1 MRSFVI
7 LSVGAILANAQSSSV
22 AVTTAPGAPATTTQA
37 PNNNNV
43 VTSASGR
50 VVTTAAPGPP
60 YYPTSCSNPTGTG
73 MKCLS
78 TTTFNI
84 CDHGVAVTQGDSPI
98 VTCGVNT
105 FCCAGKTYCDWD
117 STCGGTYNPSTGA
130 GTGGYVPNNG
140 GGGSPQTTAAA
151 GGNANNG
158 GGYNPSQNTGSCANK
173 ANDKIACIS
182 DTQFKVCT
190 GGVAAYDT
198 QTCQP
203 GLRCIESLNGCDWA
217 TGPINGGNAN
227 GGNNGGYVPGTGVA
241 NTGTCTNKQ
250 SGQIACVSNSSYKVC
265 GDPALQYCPSG
276 LTCSEGTNS
285 CNWPGY
291 NPQPNGGGHAIYV
304 PGTGAA
310 NTGTCTGKRND
321 QIACVTNNTFKV
333 CSGGAP
339 AAGAAQT
346 CQTGLSCYEST
357 NSCGWSNGAAVYVPG
372 PIAHNTGTCTNKPDK
387 FIACVSDTTFKI
399 CSGGAP
405 AYGTQSCQAG
415 LTCYEA
421 TNSCGWT
428 GGYAPG
434 TGAANTGTCTNKV
447 NNAIACISDTQF
459 QICTNGAPAY
469 GVQSC
474 QPGLHCYEAT
484 NSCGWTNGLW
494 VPGATGST
502 VIPFTSGPTKDFC
515 DTQTHDYDH
524 MGKFC
529 VGVRSN
535 MWCKDGE
542 LSRINF
548 CPSDQICC
556 ENSGECGTPSKSCY
570 VPKGIP
576 TRKEGCVGKLNS
588 CADLADGARV
598 CTGESTFSYC
608 LDQTVFAPL
617 KQSCPAG
624 TKCIPELGGRCEED
638 GLYPTQ
644 PVGHC
649 DDQPDGATVCNGYKS
664 YKVCHNGGC
673 LGTFDCIGDDYV
685 CCPTTGSCAPKG
697 QCDSTT
703 FWPVVD
709 ENCLGSLNK
718 RVCTTDRDEVHVC
731 LNGHLVAKFPAAA
744 GYNFGCDDDTLFPDS
759 TLYN

>member
-22 AVTTAPGAPATTTQA
+22 AVTTAPDAPATTQA
-37 PNNNNV
+37 PNNNA
-43 VTSASGR
+43 VTTAPGPA
-50 VVTTAAPGPP
+50 VTTAARAVTTAIPGPP
-60 YYPTSCSNPTGTG
+60 YYPTSCSNPTGRG
-73 MKCLS
+73 IKCLS
-78 TTTFNI
+78 STTFNI
-84 CDHGVAVTQGDSPI
+84 CEAGVADSQGTSSI
-98 VTCGVNT
+98 LTCGAST

-117 STCGGTYNPSTGA
+117 STCGSTYNPATG
-130 GTGGYVPNNG
+130 GSTGGYVPNNG
-140 GGGSPQTTAAA
+140 GGSPQPTATAVT
-151 GGNANNG
+151 NVNN
-158 GGYNPSQNTGSCANK
+158 GGYNPGHNTGSCANK

-198 QTCQP
+198 LTCQP
-203 GLRCIESLNGCDWA
+203 GLRCFESLNRCDWS
-217 TGPINGGNAN
+217 TGAINGGENTNN
-227 GGNNGGYVPGTGVA
+227 GGNNGGYVPG
-241 NTGTCTNKQ
+241 
-250 SGQIACVSNSSYKVC
+250 
-265 GDPALQYCPSG
+265 
-276 LTCSEGTNS
+276 
-285 CNWPGY
+285 
-291 NPQPNGGGHAIYV
+291 
-304 PGTGAA
+304 
-310 NTGTCTGKRND
+310 
-321 QIACVTNNTFKV
+321 
-333 CSGGAP
+333 
-339 AAGAAQT
+339 
-346 CQTGLSCYEST
+346 
-357 NSCGWSNGAAVYVPG
+357 
-372 PIAHNTGTCTNKPDK
+372 PIPHNTGSCANKLDNY
-387 FIACVSDTTFKI
+387 IACVSDTTFKT
-399 CSGGAP
+399 CTGGAP

-428 GGYAPG
+428 GGYTPG

-459 QICTNGAPAY
+459 QVCTNGAPAY

-484 NSCGWTNGLW
+484 NSCGWTNGVW
-494 VPGATGST
+494 VPGSTGST

-556 ENSGECGTPSKSCY
+556 ENSGECGTASKNCY

-598 CTGESTFSYC
+598 CTGDKTFSYC

-617 KQSCPAG
+617 IQNCPAG

-673 LGTFDCIGDDYV
+673 LGTFDCIGDDNV
-685 CCPTTGSCAPKG
+685 CCPITGSCAPKG

-718 RVCTTDRDEVHVC
+718 RVCTVDKDEVHIC

-744 GYNFGCDDDTLFPDS
+744 GYNFGCDDDVLFPDS